1 MKAVIQTVRNAS
13 VTVDGRITGQIDEG
27 MLVYFGVERDDTD
40 EILIPFLDKLLKMRI
55 FKDENGKT
63 NLDLASSGGKLL
75 IISQFTL
82 AANVYRGNRPSFDSA
97 MSPDRARE
105 LYEKA
110 VIYLRSRELVVET
123 GVFGAHMLV
132 SYVNEGPETFVLESD
147 RFLSKK

>member
-13 VTVDGRITGQIDEG
+13 VMVDDKITGAIDEG
-27 MLVYFGVERDDTD
+27 MLCYFGVEKNDTED
-40 EILIPFLDKLLKMRI
+40 MLIPFLEKLLKLRI

-75 IISQFTL
+75 FISQFTL
-82 AANVYRGNRPSFDSA
+82 ASNVYRGNRPSFDSA
-97 MSPDRARE
+97 MSPEKAKNFYD
-105 LYEKA
+105 KA

-132 SYVNEGPETFVLESD
+132 SYVNEGPDTFVLEID
-147 RFLSKK
+147 KFLKK

>member
-1 MKAVIQTVRNAS
+1 LKAVIQTVRNAS

>member
-13 VTVDGRITGQIDEG
+13 VMVDDKITGAIDEG
-27 MLVYFGVERDDTD
+27 MLCYFGVEKNDTED
-40 EILIPFLDKLLKMRI
+40 MLIPFLEKLLKLRI

-75 IISQFTL
+75 FISQFTL
-82 AANVYRGNRPSFDSA
+82 ASNVYRGNRPSFDSA
-97 MSPDRARE
+97 MSPEEAKNFYD
-105 LYEKA
+105 KA

-123 GVFGAHMLV
+123 GIFGAHMLV

-147 RFLSKK
+147 KFLKK

>member
-13 VTVDGRITGQIDEG
+13 VMVDDKITGAIDEG
-27 MLVYFGVERDDTD
+27 MLCYFGVEKNDTED
-40 EILIPFLDKLLKMRI
+40 MLIPFLEKLLKLRI

-75 IISQFTL
+75 FISQFTL
-82 AANVYRGNRPSFDSA
+82 ASNVYRGNRPSFDSA
-97 MSPDRARE
+97 MSPEKAKNFYD
-105 LYEKA
+105 KA

-123 GVFGAHMLV
+123 GIFGAHMLV

-147 RFLSKK
+147 KFLKK

>member
-13 VTVDGRITGQIDEG
+13 VMVDDKITGAIDEG
-27 MLVYFGVERDDTD
+27 MLCYFGVEKNDTED
-40 EILIPFLDKLLKMRI
+40 MLIPFLEKLLKLRI

-75 IISQFTL
+75 FISQFTL
-82 AANVYRGNRPSFDSA
+82 ASNVYRGNRPSFDSA
-97 MSPDRARE
+97 MSPEKAKNFYD
-105 LYEKA
+105 KA

-147 RFLSKK
+147 KFLKK